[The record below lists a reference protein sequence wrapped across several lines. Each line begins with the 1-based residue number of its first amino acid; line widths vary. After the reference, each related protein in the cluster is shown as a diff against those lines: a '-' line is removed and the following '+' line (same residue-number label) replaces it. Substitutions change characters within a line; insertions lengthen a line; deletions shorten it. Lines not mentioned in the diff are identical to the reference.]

1 MNKNY
6 YQIKVHPSIIKCL
19 IIEIENISKLLFT
32 YLIIKDLSFN
42 NFNKNKNIYYMKS
55 IYIVAFV

>member
-19 IIEIENISKLLFT
+19 IIEIENISKLLLT
-32 YLIIKDLSFN
+32 YLIMKDSFK
-42 NFNKNKNIYYMKS
+42 NFNKNKYIYYMKS
-55 IYIVAFV
+55 IYVITFL